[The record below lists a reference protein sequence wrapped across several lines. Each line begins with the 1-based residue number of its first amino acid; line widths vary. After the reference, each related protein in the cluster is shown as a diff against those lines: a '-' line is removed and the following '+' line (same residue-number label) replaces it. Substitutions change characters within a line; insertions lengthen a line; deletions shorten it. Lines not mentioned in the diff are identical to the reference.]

1 MLPILRT
8 RNSWPGLV
16 DELFNNDFFPKF
28 SEWENNNLPAV
39 NISENKDDYK
49 IELAAPGLNKN
60 DFKINL
66 ENDVLTISSE
76 KEENTEEKDEQ
87 VMRREFNYS
96 KFSRSFTLPETV
108 DVDKIKASFKDGV
121 LKLVLPKMDEA
132 KVKPAKEIK
141 ISQF

>member
-28 SEWENNNLPAV
+28 AEWENNNLPAV

-76 KEENTEEKDEQ
+76 KEEKTEEKDEQ

-108 DVDKIKASFKDGV
+108 DVDKIKALFKDGV

-141 ISQF
+141 IS

>member
-28 SEWENNNLPAV
+28 AEWENNNLPAV

-66 ENDVLTISSE
+66 EDDVLTISSE

-141 ISQF
+141 IS